1 MYLLLFP
8 ENNILKIWRTLI
20 KHCRHSIWINI
31 VQIPMMSL
39 SKSEFLKTL
48 VERQNMNTVKE
59 KIVLITGASS
69 GMGKAFT
76 KALLKEGATVYAVA
90 RRVDAMQELKALGA
104 HTLKMDIT
112 NQDDIDQVVK
122 TIEKETHGVDILVN
136 CAGFGMYGAME
147 DTTLADARYQFEVNL
162 FGMAYLTQKVL
173 PSMRKKMQGRIINI
187 SSMGGKIYTPLGS
200 WYHASKHAV
209 EGWSDCLRLELKSF
223 NIDVVVIEP
232 GAIAT
237 EFADVMIQPM
247 LERSGQSAYSHMAAA
262 VANSTKTTVEKGK
275 LSDVQVVVDMLMKAV
290 HASSPKTRYVGG
302 KYAKLMIF
310 VRKWFG
316 DRVFDRM
323 VMSVI
328 K

>member
-1 MYLLLFP
+1 
-8 ENNILKIWRTLI
+8 
-20 KHCRHSIWINI
+20 
-31 VQIPMMSL
+31 
-39 SKSEFLKTL
+39 
-48 VERQNMNTVKE
+48 MNTVKE
-59 KIVLITGASS
+59 KIILITGASS

-90 RRVDAMQELKALGA
+90 RRIEAMNELKVLGA

-122 TIEKETHGVDILVN
+122 TIEKETHGVDILIN

-162 FGMAYLTQKVL
+162 FGMAYLTQKIL
-173 PSMRKKMQGRIINI
+173 PSMRKKMRGRIINI

-237 EFADVMIQPM
+237 EFADVMVKPM
-247 LERSGQSAYSHMAAA
+247 LERSGNSAYQKMAKA
-262 VANSTKTTVEKGK
+262 VANATHISVEKGA

>member
-1 MYLLLFP
+1 
-8 ENNILKIWRTLI
+8 
-20 KHCRHSIWINI
+20 
-31 VQIPMMSL
+31 
-39 SKSEFLKTL
+39 
-48 VERQNMNTVKE
+48 MNTVKE
-59 KIVLITGASS
+59 KIILITGASS

-90 RRVDAMQELKALGA
+90 RRIEAMNELKVLGA

-112 NQDDIDQVVK
+112 NQDDIDQVIQ
-122 TIEKETHGVDILVN
+122 TIEKETHGVDILIN

-237 EFADVMIQPM
+237 EFTDVMVKPM
-247 LERSGQSAYSHMAAA
+247 LERSGNSAYQKMAKA
-262 VANSTKTTVEKGK
+262 VANATHLSVEKGA

>member
-1 MYLLLFP
+1 MYLLLCP
-8 ENNILKIWRTLI
+8 ENDILKIWRTLI
-20 KHCRHSIWINI
+20 KHCRHSIWVNI
-31 VQIPMMSL
+31 VHISMMSL
-39 SKSEFLKTL
+39 SKSKFLKTL

-237 EFADVMIQPM
+237 EFADVMVQPM

-262 VANSTKTTVEKGK
+262 VANATHTSVEKGE
-275 LSDVQVVVDMLMKAV
+275 LSNVQVVVDMLMKAV

>member
-1 MYLLLFP
+1 M
-8 ENNILKIWRTLI
+8 
-20 KHCRHSIWINI
+20 NI
-31 VQIPMMSL
+31 VQISMMSL
-39 SKSEFLKTL
+39 SKSKFLKTL

-237 EFADVMIQPM
+237 EFADVMVKPM
-247 LERSGQSAYSHMAAA
+247 LERSGQSAYSHMATA
-262 VANSTKTTVEKGK
+262 VANATHTSVEKGV

>member
-8 ENNILKIWRTLI
+8 GNNILKIWRTLI
-20 KHCRHSIWINI
+20 KHCRHSLWINT
-31 VQIPMMSL
+31 VQISMMSL
-39 SKSEFLKTL
+39 SKSKFLKTL

-122 TIEKETHGVDILVN
+122 TIEKETNGVDILVN

-237 EFADVMIQPM
+237 EFADVMVKPM
-247 LERSGQSAYSHMAAA
+247 LERSGQSAYNHMATA
-262 VANSTKTTVEKGK
+262 VANATHTSVEKGA

>member
-1 MYLLLFP
+1 
-8 ENNILKIWRTLI
+8 
-20 KHCRHSIWINI
+20 
-31 VQIPMMSL
+31 
-39 SKSEFLKTL
+39 
-48 VERQNMNTVKE
+48 
-59 KIVLITGASS
+59 
-69 GMGKAFT
+69 
-76 KALLKEGATVYAVA
+76 
-90 RRVDAMQELKALGA
+90 
-104 HTLKMDIT
+104 MDIT

-162 FGMAYLTQKVL
+162 FGMAYLTQKFCLVCV
-173 PSMRKKMQGRIINI
+173 KMQGRIINI

-237 EFADVMIQPM
+237 EFADVMVQPM
-247 LERSGQSAYSHMAAA
+247 LERSGQSAYSHMTAA
-262 VANSTKTTVEKGK
+262 VANSTHTSVEKGE

>member
-1 MYLLLFP
+1 M
-8 ENNILKIWRTLI
+8 
-20 KHCRHSIWINI
+20 NI
-31 VQIPMMSL
+31 VQISMMSL
-39 SKSEFLKTL
+39 SKSKFLKTL

-162 FGMAYLTQKVL
+162 FGMAYLTQKIL

-237 EFADVMIQPM
+237 EFADVMVKPM
-247 LERSGQSAYSHMAAA
+247 LERSGQSAYNHMATA
-262 VANSTKTTVEKGK
+262 VANATHTSVEKGA

>member
-1 MYLLLFP
+1 MIFTT
-8 ENNILKIWRTLI
+8 IWRTLI
-20 KHCRHSIWINI
+20 KPCRHSIWMNI
-31 VQIPMMSL
+31 IQISMMSL
-39 SKSEFLKTL
+39 SKSKFLKTL

-237 EFADVMIQPM
+237 EFADVMVKPM
-247 LERSGQSAYSHMAAA
+247 LERSGQSAYSHMATA
-262 VANSTKTTVEKGK
+262 VANATHTSVEKGA

-290 HASSPKTRYVGG
+290 QASSPKTRYVGG

>member
-1 MYLLLFP
+1 
-8 ENNILKIWRTLI
+8 
-20 KHCRHSIWINI
+20 
-31 VQIPMMSL
+31 
-39 SKSEFLKTL
+39 
-48 VERQNMNTVKE
+48 MNTVKE

-112 NQDDIDQVVK
+112 NQDDIDQAVK

-237 EFADVMIQPM
+237 EFADVMVQPM
-247 LERSGQSAYSHMAAA
+247 LERSGQSAYSHMATA
-262 VANSTKTTVEKGK
+262 VANATHTSVEKGA

-290 HASSPKTRYVGG
+290 QASSPKTRYVGG